1 MFDPDRRRLPPIH
14 EVLAWPGLEPVL
26 AEKGRGAT
34 LRAVRSALERAREAI
49 VRGQEPAV
57 DVASLASSARSALL
71 EERAWL
77 RPVINAT
84 GILLNTGLGRAP
96 LASEAAEAVDRVVRG
111 YCNLEFDLD
120 RGERGSR
127 TGGVEPLLTRLTG
140 AEAAVVVNNN
150 AAATILAVRSLAAG
164 REVVVSRGQLVEI
177 GGSFRLP
184 EIIEVSGA
192 RLVEVGTT
200 NKTRLDDYARA
211 IGPNTA
217 ALLRVHPSNYRVV
230 GFTEEVGIAGLAG
243 LGLAR
248 DLWTIDDVGSG
259 ALAPGLPPHVRG
271 EPTATEGIAAGAD
284 LVLFSADKLLGGPQA
299 GILVGSREAV
309 ALAKKDPLMRALR
322 VDKMTLA
329 ALEATLTLALDPAL
343 GGARIPLWAFLNTSR
358 ERLLD
363 RARRLADAI
372 RAGSGLGATVEE
384 STAFLGGG
392 SAPLEPLPTAVVRV
406 VPPFPPPWGSE
417 GAWARALRLGDPP
430 VVARVQGGAVLFDL
444 RAVLESEDPSI
455 VEAVRRST
463 GTQPSAR
470 PG

>member
-1 MFDPDRRRLPPIH
+1 MIDPDRRRLPPVH
-14 EVLAWPGLEPVL
+14 EVLAWPGLGPIL

-34 LRAVRSALERAREAI
+34 LRAVRSALEDAREAI
-49 VRGQEPAV
+49 VRGLEPAV
-57 DVASLASSARSALL
+57 DVASLARAARASLAG
-71 EERAWL
+71 ERPWL

-150 AAATILAVRSLAAG
+150 AAATILAVRALAKG

-211 IGPNTA
+211 IGPATA

-230 GFTEEVGIAGLAG
+230 GFTEEVAIAELAKLSRERGL
-243 LGLAR
+243 R
-248 DLWTIDDVGSG
+248 TIDDIGSG
-259 ALAPGLPPHVRG
+259 ALAPGSPPHVRG

-284 LVLFSADKLLGGPQA
+284 LVLFSGDKLLGGPQC
-299 GILVGSREAV
+299 GILVGSKEAIQ
-309 ALAKKDPLMRALR
+309 LARKDPLMRALR

-329 ALEATLTLALDPAL
+329 ALEATLHLALDPAL
-343 GGARIPLWAFLNTSR
+343 AAARIPLWSFLNVGR
-358 ERLLD
+358 ETLME
-363 RARRLADAI
+363 RADRLAETF
-372 RAGSGLGATVEE
+372 RLEFGLAATVEE

-406 VPPFPPPWGSE
+406 GPPFPADSPTE
-417 GAWARALRLGDPP
+417 GAWARTLRLGDPA

-444 RAVLESEDPSI
+444 RAVFEGDDPAI
-455 VEAVRRST
+455 VEAVRRSI
-463 GTQPSAR
+463 PPNSPA